1 MPMSKRV
8 IVMDVDGTLATSQKE
23 ISPRTKNALIKAQ
36 EQGDLIILAS
46 GRPTSGLLDFAKDL
60 LMDSYQGL
68 LVSYNGSK
76 VVNAKTH
83 EVLFDQTLSIEQS
96 KAVLQHLKKFR
107 LIPMVDKDDYLYV
120 HDVFQGYI
128 DFQGQPF
135 NVIEYESRGGKFKL
149 CEQDDLAEFVD
160 FPMNKI
166 IVAGDPDYLQENY
179 QSMMAPFKDSLN
191 CVFTGPFYFEF
202 TAKGIDKAKALDTV
216 LSPLGYDSQDVIA
229 FGDGHN
235 DMTMLDY
242 AGIGVA
248 MGNAVPEVKAMA
260 NHTTASNDEDG
271 IAKFLDNL

>member
-1 MPMSKRV
+1 MSKRV

>member
-1 MPMSKRV
+1 MSKRV

-83 EVLFDQTLSIEQS
+83 EVLFDQTLSIEQA

-179 QSMMAPFKDSLN
+179 QAMMAPFKDSLN

-216 LSPLGYDSQDVIA
+216 LRPLGYNSQDVIA
-229 FGDGHN
+229 FGDRHN

>member
-1 MPMSKRV
+1 MSNRV

-23 ISPRTKNALIKAQ
+23 IGPQTKEALIKAQ
-36 EQGDLIILAS
+36 KEGDLVILAS
-46 GRPTSGLLDFAKDL
+46 GRPTSGLVDFAKHL
-60 LMDSYQGL
+60 QMDDYQGL

-83 EVLFDQTLSIEQS
+83 EVLFDQTLSVEQA
-96 KAVLQHLKKFR
+96 KAVLHHLKKFQ

-149 CEQDDLAEFVD
+149 CEQDDLAEFID

-179 QSMMAPFKDSLN
+179 QAMMEPFKDSLN
-191 CVFTGPFYFEF
+191 CVFTGPFYFEY
-202 TAKGIDKAKALDTV
+202 TAQGIDKAKALDTV
-216 LSPLGYDSQDVIA
+216 LSSLGYRADQVIA

-242 AGIGVA
+242 AGVGVA

-260 NHTTASNDEDG
+260 DYITASNDEEG
-271 IAKFLDNL
+271 IATFLANM

>member
-1 MPMSKRV
+1 MSKRV

-83 EVLFDQTLSIEQS
+83 EVLFDQTLSIEQA

>member
-1 MPMSKRV
+1 MSKRV

-216 LSPLGYDSQDVIA
+216 LRPLGYNSQDVIA